1 MNTNR
6 SNKTN
11 RSSKSYKTDRSNKS
25 NKTNRSDESI
35 ESDDST
41 DVETSDDS
49 NASTDSNTSNESS
62 ITTDSSKKKSND
74 GLRVLVT
81 MKDQFV
87 LGLVKEEVLLQITIL
102 SLAGNC
108 SMLTNR
114 VCFLL
119 FFSPIDGWLDFSHRS
134 RRLHKQ
140 TSAMY
145 GALARADGLRIHR
158 RNDSTVLLAECL
170 VTN

>member
-6 SNKTN
+6 SNKTDRSSKSNKTN
-11 RSSKSYKTDRSNKS
+11 RSSKSNKTNRSSKS
-25 NKTNRSDESI
+25 NKTDRSDESI

-41 DVETSDDS
+41 DVEMSDDS

-119 FFSPIDGWLDFSHRS
+119 FLFSYRRMARFLSLFEAITQTNLCNVWSPGSS
-134 RRLHKQ
+134 RWPSYSPPK
-140 TSAMY
+140 
-145 GALARADGLRIHR
+145 
-158 RNDSTVLLAECL
+158 
-170 VTN
+170 